1 MNIKTDEEVIAE
13 FKRKFVEY
21 HEDFKPYI
29 LEYKGEERGDEAQD
43 IMDFVIATRASDF
56 AAIRERIEG
65 MSVAFQQYLDVCRK
79 LEKEPYPQHRTGVEA
94 SIVLGRV
101 KNIHD
106 DLLSLLTVE
115 NKQKDGIR

>member
-1 MNIKTDEEVIAE
+1 MNIKTDEEIKKEFDKFFIREKTSIFSAE
-13 FKRKFVEY
+13 PRLKSNITYDDLVAFLLSAI
-21 HEDFKPYI
+21 HERD
-29 LEYKGEERGDEAQD
+29 
-43 IMDFVIATRASDF
+43 

-115 NKQKDGIR
+115 NKQNV